1 MRFSIE
7 KQIQTVFVRDH
18 VFWNLHY
25 MEVENWLIEHDWKL
39 YNDSYGFFQYKNEEQ
54 LTMFLLRWS

>member
-7 KQIQTVFVRDH
+7 KQTQAVFVRDH

-25 MEVENWLIEHDWKL
+25 IEIEDWLVKHGWKL
-39 YNDSYGFFQYKNEEQ
+39 YRNSYGFFEYKNEEQ

>member
-7 KQIQTVFVRDH
+7 KQTQTVFVRDH

-25 MEVENWLIEHDWKL
+25 IEVENWLVERDWKL
-39 YNDSYGFFQYKNEEQ
+39 YNNSYGFFQYKNEEQ